1 MLWEG
6 EGRCVGAHRPIPRPP
21 ISRPPAVEI
30 RVRRPCLG
38 ARIRVIVDGN
48 DAVRREEAA
57 MRARDVMSSPV
68 ITLRMDTPVSA
79 AAALLVSHGFTS
91 APVVDAENRVVGI
104 ATESDLVRG
113 RIRPEGWPPD
123 ERAEPLVGAV
133 MTPSPVG
140 MRPEDDL
147 ADVVELMLGKRLRSV
162 PIVEDGELVG
172 IVTRRDV
179 LRAVARR
186 ELTSED
192 VWRRRAGEPDA
203 ARGEVIGS

>member
-1 MLWEG
+1 
-6 EGRCVGAHRPIPRPP
+6 
-21 ISRPPAVEI
+21 
-30 RVRRPCLG
+30 
-38 ARIRVIVDGN
+38 
-48 DAVRREEAA
+48 